1 MLELFTS
8 KSSSKG
14 FLDTIRFYFSGPWF
28 VLTLLLG
35 NLGSEGFLTNFF
47 TEVEGLTPWNF
58 MSTGEYW
65 GVLGKTISSVSQC
78 LLPFHRKSFALLGSY
93 QILMNPNMEDFNYQC
108 LSHKKWLD
116 LGKHIKSTLVLVIR
130 NVEGI

>member
-28 VLTLLLG
+28 VLTVLLG
-35 NLGSEGFLTNFF
+35 KLGSEGFLTNFF

-58 MSTGEYW
+58 MSTGEDH
-65 GVLGKTISSVSQC
+65 LLSVSVSPS
-78 LLPFHRKSFALLGSY
+78 LP
-93 QILMNPNMEDFNYQC
+93 
-108 LSHKKWLD
+108 
-116 LGKHIKSTLVLVIR
+116 
-130 NVEGI
+130 